1 MEWYWTLTLLL
12 GSILILM
19 FVGVPVG
26 IAFIT
31 VNSIAAFIL
40 FGRFGSFDANMSA
53 SISQLTDNAFAN
65 MTIFAI
71 VPIPMF
77 LLMGELFFHSGL
89 ATRMFNAIENMMGRA
104 PARLSY
110 VTVAGGT
117 AFATLSGSSMGS
129 TALLGTLMVP

>member
-1 MEWYWTLTLLL
+1 MEWYWILSLLL
-12 GSILILM
+12 GSILFLM
-19 FVGVPVG
+19 FVGVPIG
-26 IAFIT
+26 IAFIL
-31 VNSIAAFIL
+31 VNSIAAFFL
-40 FGRFGSFDANMSA
+40 YGRFESFDANVAA
-53 SISQLTDNAFAN
+53 SIGQLTDNAFAN
-65 MTIFAI
+65 MAIFAI

-89 ATRMFNAIENMMGRA
+89 AKRMFDAIENLMGST

>member
-89 ATRMFNAIENMMGRA
+89 ATRMFNAIENMIK
-104 PARLSY
+104 S
-110 VTVAGGT
+110 V
-117 AFATLSGSSMGS
+117 
-129 TALLGTLMVP
+129 